1 MDKQREMTFRRRAL
15 VVAFVV
21 LLPFVLPAC
30 SKSKPS
36 TCEAAQNLNDAVSTL
51 FSPSTLAKGTDA
63 VKKQAQQVRSDM
75 ADLHKAAGTD
85 LNPELSDFQEA
96 VKALRDTLTS
106 GSPSKDEIKQDVD
119 NIKTAWTAL
128 KDKVSKVKTDCNV

>member
-1 MDKQREMTFRRRAL
+1 MKGQNVLMHHRRVTVAL
-15 VVAFVV
+15 SLV
-21 LLPFVLPAC
+21 LLLLLPAC

-36 TCEAAQNLNDAVSTL
+36 TCEAAQNLNDAVATL
-51 FSPSTLAKGTDA
+51 FSPSTLSKGTDA
-63 VKKQAQQVRSDM
+63 VKKQAQQVHSDM

-85 LNPELSDFQEA
+85 LNPELSDFQDA

-128 KDKVSKVKTDCNV
+128 KEKVSKVKTDCKV